1 MDRLLLRGISAN
13 VIGLASPMLVG
24 IFSVPIL
31 LHGLGVERFG
41 LLTLIWLALGYFVFL
56 DVGLP
61 RALVT
66 EIVLRTKSQAPAGS
80 IMSII
85 LGALVVVGVLGVIGG
100 LLLAAAA
107 PPMAGLMYLSPEIA
121 DECVSSIRMLG
132 LAVPIVVMNSV
143 LEAAL
148 IARERFVAINI
159 CRVLGQVGAYLAP
172 LLLLTV
178 TVRVDAALALLAAM
192 RGCVTI
198 SLLAMTCREFGGRLE
213 RPSFAPLRSMLR
225 TGRWVT
231 VSNVIGP
238 LMAYLDRFVV
248 ASRFPVAAVAYYS
261 TPFSVISKVTILTS
275 SAVSPFYRRFSAA
288 ESIDEARS
296 TVLQSSAIMGAMV
309 MGPIVIACLFSQEIL
324 TLWLGAE
331 FAARSYEILSVL
343 AIGIFFNSI
352 AQPAFAYL
360 QSTGRAHLSAI
371 LHTVELPLYV
381 GLLWWCIDGFGVL
394 GAALAWTVRSTV
406 DGLALH
412 WMLRRPLQMQWR
424 RLARVFAPPCLLA
437 ATLPLCFEGSLLAR
451 SLVAMGFAVLGLVMM
466 IRDRPWAP
474 LAFAPSGPLDA
485 GMLDKE

>member
-13 VIGLASPMLVG
+13 VIGLTSPMLVG
-24 IFSVPIL
+24 IFSVPVL

-56 DVGLP
+56 DLGLT
-61 RALVT
+61 RALVP
-66 EIVLRTKSQAPAGS
+66 EIVNRTKSPAADS

-107 PPMAGLMYLSPEIA
+107 QPIAGLMHLSPGIA
-121 DECVSSIRMLG
+121 DECVSSIRVLG
-132 LAVPIVVMNSV
+132 LAVPIVVMNNV

-148 IARERFVAINI
+148 AARERFVSINI
-159 CRVLGQVGAYLAP
+159 CRVVGQVGAYLAP

-178 TVRVDAALALLAAM
+178 TVRVDAALALLAAI

-198 SLLAMTCREFGGRLE
+198 ALLAMAYREFEGGLE
-213 RPSFAPLRSMLR
+213 KPSFTALRSMLR

-238 LMAYLDRFVV
+238 LMAYLDRFLV
-248 ASRFPVAAVAYYS
+248 ASKFPVATVAYYS
-261 TPFSVISKVTILTS
+261 TPFSVISKVAILTS
-275 SAVSPFYRRFSAA
+275 SAVGPFYRRFSAA
-288 ESIDEARS
+288 ESVDEARS
-296 TVLQSSAIMGAMV
+296 TVLQSSSIMGAMV

-324 TLWLGAE
+324 TLWLGPD

-371 LHTVELPLYV
+371 LHTIELPLYV
-381 GLLWWCIDGFGVL
+381 GLLWWCIDAFGVL
-394 GAALAWTVRSTV
+394 GAALAWTLRTVV
-406 DGLALH
+406 DGVALH
-412 WMLRRPLQMQWR
+412 WMLRRSLQIR
-424 RLARVFAPPCLLA
+424 SRELVRVFAPPSLLA
-437 ATLPLCFEGSLLAR
+437 ATLPLCFEGGLLAR
-451 SLVAMGFAVLGLVMM
+451 SLVAAAFGVLGLAM
-466 IRDRPWAP
+466 IVRDRPWAP
-474 LAFAPSGPLDA
+474 LSFAPSGPLDA
-485 GMLDKE
+485 GMLEKE